1 MSRTAAPSLKDESF
15 PGKHLSSS
23 SGSVALCLPRTKLP
37 ADEDLLRS
45 EAGQG
50 LTRAEGDV
58 DELPGA
64 QVLAK
69 AGVLE
74 GAGSALIQPL
84 AVRGLSPPDHT
95 VEFGGTRRQDKQR
108 YGGSAT
114 RLLKRF
120 RESLRRPR

>member
-1 MSRTAAPSLKDESF
+1 LPTDE
-15 PGKHLSSS
+15 
-23 SGSVALCLPRTKLP
+23 
-37 ADEDLLRS
+37 ELLRS
-45 EAGQG
+45 EAGKG
-50 LTRAEGDV
+50 LTRAEGV
-58 DELPGA
+58 VNEFPGA
-64 QVLAK
+64 QALAK

-74 GAGSALIQPL
+74 GAESALIELL

-95 VEFGGTRRQDKQR
+95 VEFGGARRQYKQR